1 MKKVALVLV
10 VALMA
15 TINFSFTP
23 NKAKTFK
30 VDAAKSSFAWVGKKV
45 GGEHNGTVGIQSGS
59 LVMDGANLTGGE
71 FVIDMKSLA
80 CLDITNKDY
89 NGKFIG
95 HMSGVDFFN
104 IEKFPT
110 ASLKITN
117 AKPTGAGQYQ
127 ITGDLT
133 IKGITN
139 SIVFPATV
147 TSVKGTATAAAKF
160 ELDRTKW
167 DIKYGSG
174 LIGTA
179 QDKIIYD
186 NFSVAIALV
195 ATK

>member
-10 VALMA
+10 AFMA
-15 TINFSFTP
+15 AINFSFTP
-23 NKAKTFK
+23 NKAKTLK

-45 GGEHNGTVGIQSGS
+45 GGEHNGTVGIQGGS
-59 LVMDGANLTGGE
+59 LVVDNGVLTGGE
-71 FVIDMKSLA
+71 FTIDMKSIA
-80 CLDITNKDY
+80 CLDISNKDY

-95 HMSGVDFFN
+95 HMSSEDFFN
-104 IEKFPT
+104 IAKFPT
-110 ASLKITN
+110 ATLKITK
-117 AKPTGAGQYQ
+117 ATATGAGQYQ
-127 ITGDLT
+127 ITGDLN

-139 SIVFPATV
+139 SVVFPATV
-147 TSVKGTATAAAKF
+147 SVVKGVATAAAKF

-174 LIGTA
+174 IIGTA

-195 ATK
+195 AKK